1 MDIVSS
7 DIGITTEMRKDAENI
22 ITELIASKDLI
33 NEAEV
38 SQDIKEYFDN
48 KYQPNWHCIIG
59 QNFQV
64 SFSHE
69 ENTFI
74 SAKVGSITIVLFKI
88 G

>member
-7 DIGITTEMRKDAENI
+7 DIGITTEMRKDAENL
-22 ITELIASKDLI
+22 ITELIVNKEII

-38 SQDIKEYFDN
+38 SQKIKEFFDD
-48 KYQPNWHCIIG
+48 KYEPNWHCIIG
-59 QNFQV
+59 TNFQV

-74 SAKVGSITIVLFKI
+74 SVKVGQITIVLFKI